1 MHLVQQSTIVDEALV
16 VLVVTFSIPQS
27 SHVPIAIPHVHI
39 TSFLRRYLKPMAFS
53 IIMGSEVDKSSID
66 KNIILKVDNS
76 NDAIQNLKEEY
87 SELSEQAQQLLTD
100 KLFLENECSRLKKRA
115 NRLDEELSNLRS
127 PPFVIGHLQDKI
139 NDNAIVRSSN
149 GTVFLVTV
157 NSFID
162 QSKLVPGA
170 RVALNQDNL
179 SVIDVLDDAWDPL
192 VSRAEIIDSPNVKY
206 SDIGGLEDQIHQVRQ
221 AIELPI
227 ENPEAFVKFGIES
240 PKGVLLAGPPGT
252 GKTLLAKAVAT
263 STNATFLGIVGSE
276 LAQKYIGEG
285 GRMVRELFDLA
296 SQRAPSIIFIDE
308 IDSIGSKRLDST
320 TSGDREVQRTLMQ
333 LLAEMDGFDSVKD
346 VKIIA
351 ATNRPELLDAALLRS
366 GRFDRIVTL
375 PLPDKDARKSIIQ
388 VHIKNTPLSKDID
401 LNFISQKTDGFSGA
415 EIKSMVVE
423 AAMKAISDNRNKVKK
438 SDFIKAIEIINKKKN
453 DSPNS
458 AAEALYS

>member
-1 MHLVQQSTIVDEALV
+1 
-16 VLVVTFSIPQS
+16 
-27 SHVPIAIPHVHI
+27 
-39 TSFLRRYLKPMAFS
+39 MAFS

-401 LNFISQKTDGFSGA
+401 LDFISQKTDGFSGA

>member
-1 MHLVQQSTIVDEALV
+1 MS
-16 VLVVTFSIPQS
+16 
-27 SHVPIAIPHVHI
+27 
-39 TSFLRRYLKPMAFS
+39 
-53 IIMGSEVDKSSID
+53 SEVDKSGFIKNDIPINDNNSESIKD
-66 KNIILKVDNS
+66 IK
-76 NDAIQNLKEEY
+76 KEFLL
-87 SELSEQAQQLLTD
+87 LSEKAQQLLTY
-100 KLFLENECSRLKKRA
+100 KIFLENECSRLKKRA
-115 NRLDEELSNLRS
+115 NRLEEELSNLHA
-127 PPFVIGHLQDKI
+127 PPLVVGHLQDRI

-149 GTVFLVTV
+149 GTVFLVSINTHV
-157 NSFID
+157 DYN
-162 QSKLVPGA
+162 KLIPGA

-179 SVIDVLDDAWDPL
+179 SIIDVLNDAWDPL
-192 VSRAEIIDSPNVKY
+192 VSSAEIIESPDV
-206 SDIGGLEDQIHQVRQ
+206 SFEDVGGLSEQIKQIRQ

-227 ENPEAFVKFGIES
+227 ENPAAFDKFGIES

-252 GKTLLAKAVAT
+252 GKTLLAKAVAS

-333 LLAEMDGFDSVKD
+333 LLAEMDGFESVKN

-375 PLPDKDARKSIIQ
+375 PLPDKNARVSILN
-388 VHIKNTPLSKDID
+388 VHTKNTPLSKNVD
-401 LNFISQKTDGFSGA
+401 LNFISNKTDGFSGA
-415 EIKSMVVE
+415 ELKSVIVE
-423 AAMKAISDNRNKVKK
+423 AAMSAISDNRNKVNK
-438 SDFIKAIEIINKKKN
+438 SDIIKSIEIINKKKN
-453 DSPNS
+453 ESPVNS
-458 AAEALYS
+458 TENLYR